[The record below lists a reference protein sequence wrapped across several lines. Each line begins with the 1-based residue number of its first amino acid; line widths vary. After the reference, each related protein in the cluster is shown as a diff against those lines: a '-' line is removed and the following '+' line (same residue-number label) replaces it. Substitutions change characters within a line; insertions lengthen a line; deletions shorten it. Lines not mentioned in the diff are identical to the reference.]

1 MRVCLSILLFCSLF
15 ISEAA
20 TIYVKHDAAG
30 SNNGTSWANAYTSLQ
45 SALNAAVSSDEIW
58 VAKGTYKPSSA
69 YDLTNTSRFYHFR
82 MINGVTIYG
91 GFAGTETSVSQR
103 TDFGFGGANETILSG
118 DLNGDDVV
126 SGSGSTLSLSNISE
140 NCYHVFYHP
149 SALALTST
157 AVLDGF
163 TIRGGNANESI
174 NNEVQGGGMLNKGC
188 SPTIKNSTF
197 TANYSIYLGGGLYNY
212 SSSNP
217 ILTDVTFYKNQSGTY
232 GGGMN
237 NYTTSSPTLTNCTF
251 SENRAIQGG
260 ACGFDGTTS
269 IFTNVLFYGNY
280 ASTRGG
286 AIVIVGPNVD
296 LTMNNC
302 TFSENSTGGTGGAVA
317 DVFSNAN
324 SDNVYNNCIF
334 WGNSASTT
342 GAEFNVSGPDH
353 VLRYSC
359 YNNQTGDVTVTSG
372 SFTATDNNITTDPQF
387 ADTTSNDFR
396 ISGNSPAKNSGNNTY
411 NASSFDVRGETRIQ
425 NTTIDMGAYEWTS
438 GTDPDT
444 PLPVE
449 LTSFTAAQVNG
460 NVLLLWS
467 TVTEVN
473 NYGFEVERNS
483 LRAGDNPDTDA
494 WVTAGFV
501 AGYGNSNSVK
511 HYSYLD
517 NTVAVGRYIY
527 RLKQIDTDG
536 KYSYSGVAEVQLG
549 NQPDAYA
556 LEQNHPNPFNPSTM
570 VQVSIPESGNV
581 RLMIYNSLGA
591 FVKEVVNR
599 HFEAGNYS
607 FTIDASD
614 MNSGVY
620 FYRLESGAFSSVKKM
635 VVLK

>member
-1 MRVCLSILLFCSLF
+1 MKTLLFILLASSVLLT
-15 ISEAA
+15 EAA

-30 SNNGTSWANAYTSLQ
+30 SNNGSSWTNAYTSLQ
-45 SALNAAVSSDEIW
+45 SALNAAVIGDEIW

-82 MINGVTIYG
+82 LINGVTLYG
-91 GFAGTETSVSQR
+91 GFAGTETTVGER
-103 TDFGFGGANETILSG
+103 TDFALGGANETILSG

-126 SGSGSTLSLSNISE
+126 TGSGSTLSLSNISE
-140 NCYHVFYHP
+140 NCYHIFYHP

-302 TFSENSTGGTGGAVA
+302 TFSENSTGGSGGAVA

-334 WGNSASTT
+334 WGNSASTS
-342 GAEFNVSGPDH
+342 GAEFNVNGPDH

-359 YNNQTGDVTVTSG
+359 YNNQTGDVTVTGG

-387 ADTTSNDFR
+387 ADTTSYDFR

-411 NASSFDVRGETRIQ
+411 NASSFDIRGETRIQ

-449 LTSFTAAQVNG
+449 LISFAASRVNG
-460 NVLLLWS
+460 NILLLWS
-467 TVTEVN
+467 TATEVN
-473 NYGFEVERNS
+473 NFGFEIERKILPSVSQNEQ
-483 LRAGDNPDTDA
+483 AEWKNI
-494 WVTAGFV
+494 GFIP
-501 AGYGNSNSVK
+501 GSGNSNSVK
-511 HYSYLD
+511 KYSFLD
-517 NTVAVGRYIY
+517 NPAGQGRYIY
-527 RLKQIDTDG
+527 RLKQIDNDG
-536 KYSYSGVAEVQLG
+536 KSEYSSQVEITFSELPLG
-549 NQPDAYA
+549 YT
-556 LEQNHPNPFNPSTM
+556 LEQNHPNPFNPGTIIRFS
-570 VQVSIPESGNV
+570 VPEGGSVSLKIFDALGTEITTLVNGYLSAGSHERYFDGSNLPSG
-581 RLMIYNSLGA
+581 IYYYEITANGY
-591 FVKEVVNR
+591 KE
-599 HFEAGNYS
+599 
-607 FTIDASD
+607 T
-614 MNSGVY
+614 
-620 FYRLESGAFSSVKKM
+620 KKM
-635 VVLK
+635 NLLK